1 MTAGMKMGRKIGA
14 VIGAIAFLAFGLV
27 PGFYFGSYGVLVT
40 LSHLFGGPVEANV
53 LVRMLVVVGIAL
65 GVFCIGAVS
74 VVLGA
79 VFGTVIGYVAET
91 LSAPAE
97 KKEVATAKAE
107 K

>member
-14 VIGAIAFLAFGLV
+14 AIGAIGFLIFGLV

-40 LSHLFGGPVEANV
+40 LSHLFGGPVEANIV
-53 LVRMLVVVGIAL
+53 VRMFVVVGIAL
-65 GVFCIGAVS
+65 GIFCIGAVS

-79 VFGTVIGYVAET
+79 VFGTAVGYVTET
-91 LSAPAE
+91 LTAPAE
-97 KKEVATAKAE
+97 KKEMAAVKAE

>member
-14 VIGAIAFLAFGLV
+14 LIGGIVFLAFGLV

-40 LSHLFGGPVEANV
+40 LSHLFGGPVEANI

-74 VVLGA
+74 VVLGS
-79 VFGTVIGYVAET
+79 VLGTALGYVAEV

-97 KKEVATAKAE
+97 KKEAAEARAE